1 MPAWLN
7 RALTK
12 RIVNKPKQN
21 SDNPQETVLMRIGDK
36 VALPKDVDVYIFD
49 TSDKAKTFAVGI
61 EYPEELDAAVESG
74 LAVKGNAKN
83 LIESIPP
90 GAFVWLASN
99 M

>member
-7 RALTK
+7 RALTRRLSGQK
-12 RIVNKPKQN
+12 RRDDNNIENKI
-21 SDNPQETVLMRIGDK
+21 LMRVGDR
-36 VALPKDVDVYIFD
+36 VSLPKDVDVYVFND
-49 TSDKAKTFAVGI
+49 TEKANVFAAGV

-74 LAVKGNAKN
+74 LAMKGNAKN